1 MTNKVPNQPA
11 EVLDFFNE
19 KTSLSLAHVVEK
31 SILSHI
37 AINTDLDKEMEDE
50 RENEEDVSSME
61 QALEELVP

>member
-1 MTNKVPNQPA
+1 M
-11 EVLDFFNE
+11 
-19 KTSLSLAHVVEK
+19 EK